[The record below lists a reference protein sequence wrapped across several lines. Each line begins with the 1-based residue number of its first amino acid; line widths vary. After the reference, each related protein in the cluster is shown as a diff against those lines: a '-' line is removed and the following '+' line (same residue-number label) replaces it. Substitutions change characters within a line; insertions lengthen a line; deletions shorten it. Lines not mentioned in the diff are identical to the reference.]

1 MRFRRA
7 LCLAAVACAPIAALA
22 QSAST
27 GAAAFVNGVVIS
39 NYDLDQRTALF
50 AATSGV
56 QLTNETL
63 PQIRSQ
69 VLRALEDELIELQE
83 AGKRRITVSQPEID
97 KALQS
102 IAADNKL
109 SMAEIIG
116 TIEKAGV
123 SKNTF
128 AQQVTAQLA
137 WQKLVV
143 ARYGTDVLISDQDV
157 DEGMA
162 RLKEGADK
170 PQFLLSEIYI
180 GVNRVD
186 DEIRVKT
193 GAEQFVQQLTQGVSF
208 QTIALQFSQ
217 VPSAASGGD
226 IGWVTQGQMAEEIDQ
241 ALADSKPGQIVGP
254 VRAEGGYYILLV
266 RDRREPVGTKIADA
280 PAPPPADPSAAL
292 PLDRLLIPLGTNP
305 DAAIKDR
312 AMKLAAE
319 VRSKVRSCADLPSV
333 GNQLQG
339 SIYQRLGTM
348 DPKDMSAELREALGK
363 TGPGE
368 MAEPYISP
376 AGLELIMRCD
386 TAATPGLKA
395 FELPSR
401 EGLRQQLFTQKMS
414 VYAKSYLQELRR
426 TAIVSEAK

>member
-1 MRFRRA
+1 MKTWRA
-7 LCLAAVACAPIAALA
+7 FCLAAAACAPAVALA
-22 QSAST
+22 QGAST
-27 GAAAFVNGVVIS
+27 GAAAFVNGTVIS

-56 QLTNETL
+56 RLTDENL
-63 PQIRSQ
+63 PQIRTQ

-83 AGKRRITVSQPEID
+83 AGKHRITASQPEID

-109 SMAEIIG
+109 AVADIVS

-123 SKNTF
+123 AKNTF
-128 AQQVTAQLA
+128 AQQLTAQII

-162 RLKEGADK
+162 RLKQGADK

-180 GVNRVD
+180 GVNKAD
-186 DEIRVKT
+186 DELKVRA
-193 GAEQFVQQLTQGVSF
+193 GAEQFVQQIMQGAPF
-208 QTIALQFSQ
+208 PTIALQFSQ

-226 IGWVTQGQMAEEIDQ
+226 IGWVTHGQMAEEIDQ
-241 ALADSKPGQIVGP
+241 ALADLKPGQIAGP
-254 VRAEGGYYILLV
+254 IRAEGGYYILFL

-280 PAPPPADPSAAL
+280 PAPQPADSNTPL

-305 DAAIKDR
+305 DDATKAR
-312 AMKLAAE
+312 AMALAAE
-319 VRSKVRSCADLPSV
+319 IKSKVRSCADLASV
-333 GNQLQG
+333 QPQLQG
-339 SIYQRLGTM
+339 SVYQRLGTM
-348 DPKDMSAELREALGK
+348 DPKAMSAELRESLNK
-363 TGPGE
+363 TGPGD
-368 MAEPYISP
+368 MGQPFISP

-386 TAATPGLKA
+386 TALPGLKA

-401 EGLRQQLFTQKMS
+401 DELRQQLFAQKMS

-426 TAIVSEAK
+426 IAIVSEAR

>member
-1 MRFRRA
+1 
-7 LCLAAVACAPIAALA
+7 
-22 QSAST
+22 
-27 GAAAFVNGVVIS
+27 
-39 NYDLDQRTALF
+39 
-50 AATSGV
+50 
-56 QLTNETL
+56 
-63 PQIRSQ
+63 
-69 VLRALEDELIELQE
+69 
-83 AGKRRITVSQPEID
+83 
-97 KALQS
+97 
-102 IAADNKL
+102 
-109 SMAEIIG
+109 
-116 TIEKAGV
+116 
-123 SKNTF
+123 
-128 AQQVTAQLA
+128 
-137 WQKLVV
+137 
-143 ARYGTDVLISDQDV
+143 VLISDQDV

-186 DEIRVKT
+186 DEIKVKT